1 MGKKAIRKR
10 IESLLKRVREHELK
24 IQNEKMKEPPDYGL
38 IHHWE
43 AEIAAFRVSIGRA
56 EKRLKS

>member
-1 MGKKAIRKR
+1 MGKKAIKKR
-10 IESLLKRVREHELK
+10 IESLLNRIREHELK
-24 IQNEKMKEPPDYGL
+24 IQNKKMKEPPNYGL

-43 AEIAAFRVSIGRA
+43 AEIVAFRVSIERA

>member
-10 IESLLKRVREHELK
+10 IESLLNRVREHELK
-24 IQNEKMKEPPDYGL
+24 IQNEKMKEVPNYGL
-38 IHHWE
+38 IGNWE
-43 AEIAAFRVSIGRA
+43 AEIVAFSVSIERA